1 MGVGV
6 RPPVGRVKGG
16 AGLDDVAGE
25 GEAVDDGGA
34 EPQAPVA
41 GVDSWRRG
49 PLSPLS

>member
-1 MGVGV
+1 MGAGL

-41 GVDSWRRG
+41 GVDGWRWR
-49 PLSPLS
+49 PLSTLS